1 MGMAATISAV
11 VILTIT
17 TTATL
22 TTATMLTMAKEGK
35 VRLSYPG
42 VRVGR

>member
-1 MGMAATISAV
+1 MVMAATV
-11 VILTIT
+11 VIIT